1 MSTYLDPRYPE
12 KHSDYSDVPE
22 DVQAFLRYLESTL
35 RRSPRTVNAYY
46 VDLRI
51 FLRFMVRYQQQ
62 IDKKIPDSELVIH
75 DLDTTFWRTINYADL
90 LEYTIYLKNERNNSR
105 ATNCRKVSS
114 IKGFFRY
121 LTKMGKISDDP
132 SKELDLPKPARS
144 LPKYLSLEE
153 SLELLKDIQSDFYE
167 REYCMLTLFLNC
179 GMRLSELVSINLS
192 DFKDDTIRITGKGS
206 KQRLVYL
213 NPACVDA
220 VKQYLA
226 ARAKLENLKDKQA
239 LFVSRRTGRSLSPR
253 RADRKP
259 SAEMRRF
266 GWLWVFSAQTSAHS
280 GHPDVPARAG
290 RYADA
295 EGDPRART
303 CFHHGDLYSSGYQ
316 KAARCGEF
324 LSSGRGKNAATLGSP
339 EPAGRGR

>member
-51 FLRFMVRYQQQ
+51 FLRFMVHYQQQ

-192 DFKDDTIRITGKGS
+192 DFKDDTIRITGTRQQTAAGLSESGLCGRCKTISCSAGKTGES
-206 KQRLVYL
+206 EGQAGAVRLTPHRPPPE
-213 NPACVDA
+213 PAPC
-220 VKQYLA
+220 
-226 ARAKLENLKDKQA
+226 
-239 LFVSRRTGRSLSPR
+239 G
-253 RADRKP
+253 ADCKP

-266 GWLWVFSAQTSAHS
+266 GWLWVFSAQTSAH
-280 GHPDVPARAG
+280 GGNPDVSTRAG
-290 RYADA
+290 GYADA
-295 EGDPRART
+295 EGDPRARA
-303 CFHHGDLYSSGYQ
+303 CFHHRDLHPPRHQ
-316 KAARCGEF
+316 KVA
-324 LSSGRGKNAATLGSP
+324 
-339 EPAGRGR
+339 